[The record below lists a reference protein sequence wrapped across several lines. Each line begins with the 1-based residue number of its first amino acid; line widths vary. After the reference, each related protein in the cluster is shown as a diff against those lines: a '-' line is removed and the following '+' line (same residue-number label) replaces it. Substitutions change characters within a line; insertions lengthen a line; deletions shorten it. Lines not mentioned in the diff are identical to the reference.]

1 MPGVRRVLRGVRRGL
16 SMPDPRRDRR
26 RTDPEGERLMS
37 WTPTGEQVEQAAEAL
52 DPIAFDLGRMVFPL
66 FGQTPQEARAADQ
79 ESARRRARAVLVAVG
94 PHIAASAWSDGME
107 AGHGC

>member
-1 MPGVRRVLRGVRRGL
+1 
-16 SMPDPRRDRR
+16 
-26 RTDPEGERLMS
+26 MS
-37 WTPTGEQVEQAAEAL
+37 WTPTDEQVEKAAEAL

-94 PHIAASAWSDGME
+94 PMIAASALRGFADGWVADLSAELVGRTMLKTAMHDRADVYMSQIEEE
-107 AGHGC
+107 AGR